1 MSLTRKISKH
11 NVNSF
16 IWHATFLAFAHNF
29 MDIDTIIPAML
40 VEAGGTPL
48 HIGLMAA
55 ILTGGS
61 SFTQLFFAPL
71 ISNDPWK
78 KKYLLIGINSRLASL
93 LAVTIMLWT
102 FHSGG
107 EGNILLYLFIAI
119 SVFAVGGA
127 FANVGYTDILGK
139 SVFQDS
145 RKKFFSTKQLI
156 TSSVVLISAF
166 LATRVLN
173 SREYPLNYAMM
184 FLIGFSSL
192 LIASV
197 GFWRLKEVIPA
208 KLKITSPKHYL
219 QVMRGEIRSNKKIKY
234 FLGFINTQ
242 GITVSF
248 LPFIILYAKNVF
260 ETGSADTGKFLV
272 FKVIGG
278 MIISLS
284 ILLFRR
290 VSKYRYLL
298 YLNVFLSLSIPTIL
312 LISIDNPPFW
322 LIFLIGGLVF
332 AIYSITMNG
341 VLLEISG
348 NENRAIYTGLAGAGN
363 ILPAIFPLIGGLIIK
378 NAGFTP
384 FFILYM
390 IIIASSLFF
399 IYRLKCSK

>member
-1 MSLTRKISKH
+1 MNLSREISRH
-11 NVNSF
+11 NVKSF
-16 IWHATFLAFAHNF
+16 IWHATFLAFASNF

-61 SFTQLFFAPL
+61 SFTQLFFAPV

-93 LAVTIMLWT
+93 LAITIMLWT
-102 FHSGG
+102 FQTG
-107 EGNILLYLFIAI
+107 EKSNILLFLFIAI
-119 SVFAVGGA
+119 SIFAVGGA
-127 FANVGYTDILGK
+127 FANVSYTDILGK
-139 SVFQDS
+139 SIFQES

-156 TSSVVLISAF
+156 TSSIVLLSAF

-173 SREYPLNYAMM
+173 LRVYPFNYALM

-192 LIASV
+192 LIASL
-197 GFWRLKEVIPA
+197 GFWRIKEVIPA
-208 KLKITSPKHYL
+208 KLKITGPKHYL
-219 QVMRGEIRSNKKIKY
+219 QVMRTELRSNKKLKY

-242 GITVSF
+242 GITITF
-248 LPFIILYAKNVF
+248 LPFVILYAKEVF
-260 ETGSADTGKFLV
+260 ETGSGDTGKFLL
-272 FKVIGG
+272 FKVVGG
-278 MIISLS
+278 VLISLT
-284 ILLFRR
+284 ILLFKR
-290 VSKYRYLL
+290 VSKYRILL
-298 YLNVFLSLSIPTIL
+298 YFNIFLSLSIPAIL
-312 LISIDNPPFW
+312 LFAIDKPPFW

-363 ILPAIFPLIGGLIIK
+363 ILPAVFPLIGGVIIK
-378 NAGFTP
+378 SAGFTP

-390 IIIASSLFF
+390 VIISSSLYFT
-399 IYRLKCSK
+399 YKLKCLK